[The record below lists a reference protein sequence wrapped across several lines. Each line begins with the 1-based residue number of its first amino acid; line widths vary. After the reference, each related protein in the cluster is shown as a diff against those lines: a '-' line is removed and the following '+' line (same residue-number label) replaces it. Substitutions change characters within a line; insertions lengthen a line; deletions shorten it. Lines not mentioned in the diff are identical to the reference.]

1 VRGDE
6 QAQGHG
12 NRRDMDTLDGIVE
25 SARRQADPAAWVR
38 RRVREALDRL
48 DGSDHDPAV
57 VEEARHQLRLIEE
70 RLLASLEGTG

>member
-6 QAQGHG
+6 QAHGHG

-25 SARRQADPAAWVR
+25 SARRQADPAGWVR
-38 RRVREALDRL
+38 NRVREALARL

-57 VEEARHQLRLIEE
+57 VEEARHQLHRIEE
-70 RLLASLEGTG
+70 RLLASLDGAG